1 MAVLDEQGMILS
13 VSRGWRVFV
22 ESNGG
27 SAALVAWVG
36 IDHLA
41 AVRQPATTDL
51 LAAAALQ
58 GLEELLCGQQT
69 RFALEYPCH
78 SPECERWFEFAAAP
92 LPDLVKGVV
101 ITHRDISPRKLAQYP
116 PGERSVAPDRRQP
129 DLSAVLNSL
138 SSMIGY
144 RDRRLRNRFANHAY
158 RDWFGIDPATIP
170 GKHIRE
176 VIGEE
181 RYRLNLP
188 YIRAVLRGSAQQFEH
203 AIPAPDGR
211 SVRHALA
218 RYIPDVVG
226 DGEVQGFFV
235 EVMDVSPVIASEQ
248 ALQRAQQIR
257 RLGS

>member
-1 MAVLDEQGMILS
+1 
-13 VSRGWRVFV
+13 
-22 ESNGG
+22 
-27 SAALVAWVG
+27 
-36 IDHLA
+36 
-41 AVRQPATTDL
+41 
-51 LAAAALQ
+51 
-58 GLEELLCGQQT
+58 
-69 RFALEYPCH
+69 
-78 SPECERWFEFAAAP
+78 
-92 LPDLVKGVV
+92 
-101 ITHRDISPRKLAQYP
+101 
-116 PGERSVAPDRRQP
+116 
-129 DLSAVLNSL
+129 
-138 SSMIGY
+138 MIGY

-181 RYRLNLP
+181 HYRLNLP

-226 DGEVQGFFV
+226 GGEVQGFFV
-235 EVMDVSPVIASEQ
+235 EVMDVSPIIASEQ

-257 RLGS
+257 GLGS